1 MFAKR
6 IKDSQFDFKKENII
20 ISKLKDVFYYPIHD
34 TYNMYSDRISRS
46 LAFARFGW
54 TNHDFDFGYTYQIM
68 TFKLKRLHACL
79 LDGHAEQ
86 EEGDLAALLEAIAI
100 CERLNLGDHDDKYL
114 EVHDKKWGVIEV
126 NRDEVARRDENG
138 KPTSYYWKTSREH
151 VNDENKAQESKEFK
165 KCFVNGEKDR
175 CADIDQ
181 LASFLKTTS
190 PRLWD

>member
-1 MFAKR
+1 MSIKR
-6 IKDSQFDFKKENII
+6 IKDSNFNPARENVVIN
-20 ISKLKDVFYYPIHD
+20 KLKDIFYYPIYD
-34 TYNMYSDRISRS
+34 TFNKYSDRISRS
-46 LAFARFGW
+46 FAFARFGW
-54 TNHDFDFGYTYQIM
+54 KNYDFDFGYTYEIM
-68 TFKLKRLHACL
+68 IFKLKRLHACL

-100 CERLNLGDHDDKYL
+100 CERLSLGDHDDKYL

-126 NRDEVARRDENG
+126 KKDEVARRDENG
-138 KPTSYYWKTSREH
+138 KPLTYYWITSREH
-151 VNDENKAQESKEFK
+151 VNSENKPQEQKEFQE
-165 KCFVNGEKDR
+165 CFINGEKDR